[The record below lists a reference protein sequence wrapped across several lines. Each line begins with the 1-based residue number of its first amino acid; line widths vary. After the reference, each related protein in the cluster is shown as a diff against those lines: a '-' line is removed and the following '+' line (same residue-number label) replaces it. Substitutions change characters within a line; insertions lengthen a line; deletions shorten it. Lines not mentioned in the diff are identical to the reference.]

1 MAPFGRGIVNIGAGV
16 ASSGDDDDLVELAE
30 EQDRV
35 EKGEYL
41 GNETRTLRLERNG
54 SGEVV
59 WERKLLGRGTRR
71 RGRGKWPRRKDWCL
85 ASQPEGSHR
94 LQRKHGEWRE

>member
-1 MAPFGRGIVNIGAGV
+1 MVPFGSGIVDVGARV
-16 ASSGDDDDLVELAE
+16 ASGGDDDELVELAE

-41 GNETRTLRLERNG
+41 GNERRRLRLEGNG
-54 SGEVV
+54 SGKVV
-59 WERKLLGRGTRR
+59 WERELLGRGTRR
-71 RGRGKWPRRKDWCL
+71 RGRGKWSRRKDWCL